1 VGVSGQVLVFQ
12 LLNGVGIGMLYFLL
26 SVGLTM
32 IFGLMRFVNFAH
44 GALYLVA
51 AYAAYVVSQATGSM
65 LWALLFGPLAAAL
78 LAVVAERLLLRHT
91 YAMPHEAQIL
101 ITFAV
106 ALIVQ
111 EGVILVFDP
120 LAKNV
125 PVPDFLSG
133 IVFLGPF
140 VYPAYR
146 LAIVAVSALVAVLL
160 WVALERTRF
169 GAILRAGSEST
180 EMVSLLGIDVHRVFL
195 AAFALGGALA
205 GLAGA
210 LAAPLRGVE
219 PFMGLEALGIA
230 FVVVVVGGIGSF
242 TGALLGG
249 LLIGVVQSVMSS
261 LWPEGARLMIYGAM
275 ALVLLVRPAGLMGR
289 A

>member
-1 VGVSGQVLVFQ
+1 VQGQVILFQ
-12 LLNGVGIGMLYFLL
+12 VLNGLGIGMIYFLL

-51 AYAAYVVSQATGSM
+51 AYTAYTISLLTGSM
-65 LWALLFGPLAAAL
+65 LWSLAAGPLAAA
-78 LAVVAERLLLRHT
+78 AVALVCERLVLRHT
-91 YAMPHEAQIL
+91 YRMPHEAQIL
-101 ITFAV
+101 VTFGL
-106 ALIVQ
+106 ALIIQ
-111 EGVILVFDP
+111 ELVILAFDP

-125 PVPDFLSG
+125 PVPGFLSG
-133 IVFLGPF
+133 IVFIGPF

-146 LAIVAVSALVAVLL
+146 LAVVGVAALVAVLL
-160 WVALERTRF
+160 WIALERTRF

-180 EMVSLLGIDVHRVFL
+180 EMVSLLGIDVHRVFML
-195 AAFALGGALA
+195 AFALGGALA

-242 TGALLGG
+242 AGALLGG

-261 LWPEGARLMIYGAM
+261 IWPEGARLMIYGAM
-275 ALVLLVRPAGLMGR
+275 ALVLLARPAGLMGR

>member
-1 VGVSGQVLVFQ
+1 MQGQIILFQ
-12 LLNGVGIGMLYFLL
+12 LLNGIGIGMIYFLL

-44 GALYLVA
+44 GAFYLVA
-51 AYAAYVVSQATGSM
+51 AYVAYSISLLTGSM
-65 LWALLFGPLAAAL
+65 LWALVAGPLASV
-78 LAVVAERLLLRHT
+78 VVALVSERLILRHT
-91 YAMPHEAQIL
+91 YQMPHEAQIL
-101 ITFAV
+101 VTFAL
-106 ALIVQ
+106 ALIIQ
-111 EGVILVFDP
+111 ETVILIFDP

-125 PVPDFLSG
+125 PVPSMLSG
-133 IVFLGPF
+133 IVFIGPF

-146 LAIVAVSALVAVLL
+146 LVVVIAAAVIALVL
-160 WVALERTRF
+160 WLALERTRF
-169 GAILRAGSEST
+169 GAILRAGSENT
-180 EMVSLLGIDVHRVFL
+180 EMVSLLGINVHRVFMI
-195 AAFALGGALA
+195 AFALGGALA
-205 GLAGA
+205 GLAGT

-249 LLIGVVQSVMSS
+249 LLIGIVQSVMSS

-275 ALVLLVRPAGLMGR
+275 ALVLLARPAGLMGR

>member
-1 VGVSGQVLVFQ
+1 
-12 LLNGVGIGMLYFLL
+12 
-26 SVGLTM
+26 
-32 IFGLMRFVNFAH
+32 VNFAH
-44 GALYLVA
+44 GALYLA
-51 AYAAYVVSQATGSM
+51 AAYVAYAVSLLTGSM
-65 LWALLFGPLAAAL
+65 LWAILLGPLAAGL
-78 LAVVAERLLLRHT
+78 LAVAAERLLLRHT
-91 YAMPHEAQIL
+91 YSMPHEAQIL

-106 ALIVQ
+106 ALVFQ
-111 EGVILVFDP
+111 EVVIMIFGP
-120 LAKNV
+120 QAKNV

-146 LAIVAVSALVAVLL
+146 LAIVGVSALVALLL

-169 GAILRAGSEST
+169 GSILRAGAEST
-180 EMVSLLGIDVHRVFL
+180 EMVSLLGIDIHRIFM
-195 AAFALGGALA
+195 AAFGLGGALA

-219 PFMGLEALGIA
+219 PFMGLEALAIA

-242 TGALLGG
+242 AGALLGG

-275 ALVLLVRPAGLMGR
+275 ALVLLTRPAGLMGR